1 MSETLAAQTARL
13 TDIDR
18 DRQNVRGNT
27 RNNTASDDP
36 NRELS
41 RAGGTPG
48 SNERAHSD
56 RS

>member
-1 MSETLAAQTARL
+1 MPETLAAQTARL

-27 RNNTASDDP
+27 CNNTASDDP

-41 RAGGTPG
+41 RAGGAPG
-48 SNERAHSD
+48 RNERAQGD